1 MQTLHMRSRLG
12 IQAIDMA
19 GITPAA
25 VSESSR
31 RQRHENRDVDDMSG
45 EALWRVILRHSL
57 CLGCEALV
65 PIG

>member
-1 MQTLHMRSRLG
+1 
-12 IQAIDMA
+12 MA

-45 EALWRVILRHSL
+45 EAVWRVILRHSL
-57 CLGCEALV
+57 CLGGEALV